1 MSSPFYGP
9 ISTPSFD
16 SLMAKQFIAARVH
29 EVLLIKWSTTAD
41 ASCKKTT
48 HLYFFKPDK
57 VRVKKTF
64 KNQQKQNHNSFHLFI
79 QAYFKDSNT
88 FLQVKNKA

>member
-1 MSSPFYGP
+1 M
-9 ISTPSFD
+9 
-16 SLMAKQFIAARVH
+16 
-29 EVLLIKWSTTAD
+29 LLA
-41 ASCKKTT
+41 KKTT